1 MRVNMVCEATGTS
14 LGLSL
19 EDFKNLKN
27 KISELVGT
35 TFNSHYRLLDNFDVA
50 SLSAEDK
57 EKFYNQYNE
66 RTKELV
72 KEGKVPDKVSDFL
85 YQSDVGGY
93 VTHKGCKQILKVIG
107 DCEKFSEFKNI
118 LKECVKNKSRLIW
131 R

>member
-27 KISELVGT
+27 KISELVGL
-35 TFNSHYRLLDNFDVA
+35 TFNSHYRLLDSSDIT
-50 SLSAEDK
+50 SLSSEDK
-57 EKFYNQYNE
+57 EEFYNQYNE
-66 RTKELV
+66 RTKELI

-85 YQSDVGGY
+85 YQSDVGGS

-107 DCEKFSEFKNI
+107 DCENFSEFKNI
-118 LKECVKNKSRLIW
+118 LKECVKNKSKLIW

>member
-1 MRVNMVCEATGTS
+1 MRINMVCEATGTS
-14 LGLSL
+14 LSFTI
-19 EDFKNLKN
+19 EDFKSLKN

-35 TFNSHYRLLDNFDVA
+35 TFNSHYRLLDNFDIT

-66 RTKELV
+66 RTKELI
-72 KEGKVPDKVSDFL
+72 KEGRVPDKVSEFL
-85 YQSDVGGY
+85 YQSDCDGF

-107 DCEKFSEFKNI
+107 NCEIFPDFKSI